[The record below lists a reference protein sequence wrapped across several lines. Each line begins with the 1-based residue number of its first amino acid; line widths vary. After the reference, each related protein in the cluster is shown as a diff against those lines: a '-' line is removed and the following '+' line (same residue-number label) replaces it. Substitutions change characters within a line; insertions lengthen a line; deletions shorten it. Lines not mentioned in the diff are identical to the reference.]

1 MQTLYNLKTMGIVD
15 WFTNDLSTEERALTR
30 DLLSVAIADHEFSE
44 EEQKT
49 ILEICETED
58 ISLVEMMDSI
68 RDKKSGAKLL
78 RSTDEKK
85 RYLLHLIK
93 MMSADGRF
101 PSLELHIIEVVAK
114 KLEVNPMQLLSF
126 VLDEINESRIS
137 KDDGLVIIN
146 NFVKHYIAIGLE

>member
-1 MQTLYNLKTMGIVD
+1 MGIVD

-44 EEQKT
+44 EEQQT

-93 MMSADGRF
+93 MMSIDGRF

-146 NFVKHYIAIGLE
+146 NFVKHYITIGLE

>member
-1 MQTLYNLKTMGIVD
+1 MGIVD

-68 RDKKSGAKLL
+68 RDKKSGARLL

-101 PSLELHIIEVVAK
+101 PSLELHIIEIVAK
-114 KLEVNPMQLLSF
+114 KMEVNPMQLLSF
-126 VLDEINESRIS
+126 VLDEISESRIS

-146 NFVKHYIAIGLE
+146 NFVKHYITIGLE

>member
-1 MQTLYNLKTMGIVD
+1 MGIVD

-44 EEQKT
+44 KEQKT

-68 RDKKSGAKLL
+68 RDKKSGARLL

-93 MMSADGRF
+93 MMSVDGRF

-126 VLDEINESRIS
+126 VLDEISESRIS

-146 NFVKHYIAIGLE
+146 NFVKHYITIGLE